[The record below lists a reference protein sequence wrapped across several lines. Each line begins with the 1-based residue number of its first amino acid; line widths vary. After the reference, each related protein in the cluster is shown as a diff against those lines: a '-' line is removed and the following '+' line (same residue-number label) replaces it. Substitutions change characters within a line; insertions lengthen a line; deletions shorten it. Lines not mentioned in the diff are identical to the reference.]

1 MTEQT
6 AWLLAIVAVLAAA
19 LIGFFVGR
27 QFSGAKKQLE
37 ALESENSRQKEEISG
52 YKREVESHFDKTAT
66 LFASMAGSYKDL
78 FEHLSSG
85 YEKLSE
91 GSARELFRDR
101 IAALLLEGG
110 KDGKGAKQLLEEG
123 VKSPS
128 PAFDR
133 EGFDKP
139 AGSAASAA
147 STASTASTAAAAAA
161 AGGAVAAGAGEDEAP
176 AGSAAAASGEG
187 QPGEPGADD
196 TARDESA
203 GAEAPPV
210 EGAKKEMRGEAGDT
224 GEGQEGEPAAAA
236 EAAGAAS
243 EGSPGADE
251 GEEAARMA
259 RRGDDTR

>member
-52 YKREVESHFDKTAT
+52 YKREVEAHFDKSAT

-123 VKSPS
+123 AKSPS

-139 AGSAASAA
+139 AGSAAAG
-147 STASTASTAAAAAA
+147 AAAAASA
-161 AGGAVAAGAGEDEAP
+161 ASAAGAVAAAAGEEGAPAASAEAPSDEARPGKPAPDDTAGNDDAGVEAPSVEAKNKDGEAADSGAGTDAAAVSSAER
-176 AGSAAAASGEG
+176 AAAASGASGGTDEG
-187 QPGEPGADD
+187 
-196 TARDESA
+196 
-203 GAEAPPV
+203 
-210 EGAKKEMRGEAGDT
+210 
-224 GEGQEGEPAAAA
+224 
-236 EAAGAAS
+236 
-243 EGSPGADE
+243 
-251 GEEAARMA
+251 GEEAQAA

>member
-139 AGSAASAA
+139 AGSTASA
-147 STASTASTAAAAAA
+147 ASTASTAAAAAA

-187 QPGEPGADD
+187 QPGKPGADD

-203 GAEAPPV
+203 GAEVPPV
-210 EGAKKEMRGEAGDT
+210 EEAKKEVRGEAADT
-224 GEGQEGEPAAAA
+224 GEGQET
-236 EAAGAAS
+236 
-243 EGSPGADE
+243 
-251 GEEAARMA
+251 ARTA